1 MDCRISTIWDKG
13 HLPTHLL
20 ENKQKVEGFCWLFLC
35 LISFSR
41 SPDSITEASSS
52 TGYYKTCGLL
62 LQTSG
67 CTSTPPKFMFVE
79 IGSSHIYIKS
89 FHSIPPNKCQ
99 FIQHAIQGK
108 EISRSTSKQIFAS
121 ILLPFHK
128 WRSRAVRTFSWYRE
142 KQKPK
147 WDGCSKGSSCPST
160 ERDGYTPRY
169 IHLSSYFPRPCQTVN
184 CISQQRF
191 ENCLR
196 LTHRKTQQ
204 NGFDEESFPLVLKWV
219 DKDRL
224 QLSKNYHFQL
234 SPIWVYTWIVNLI

>member
-1 MDCRISTIWDKG
+1 
-13 HLPTHLL
+13 
-20 ENKQKVEGFCWLFLC
+20 
-35 LISFSR
+35 
-41 SPDSITEASSS
+41 
-52 TGYYKTCGLL
+52 
-62 LQTSG
+62 
-67 CTSTPPKFMFVE
+67 MFVE

-99 FIQHAIQGK
+99 FIEHAIQGK
-108 EISRSTSKQIFAS
+108 KISRSSSKQIFAS

-169 IHLSSYFPRPCQTVN
+169 IHLSSYFPRSCQTVN